1 MKLKMLP
8 VCSKQ
13 LLIAGVLIV
22 VWVGGG
28 GILTGFAEAPPSGSV
43 EADFFE
49 ALQVISLDEPV
60 EAPDFS
66 LPSVEGNDVK
76 LSDFQGKV
84 VFLNF
89 WATWCPYCRME
100 RPGLQALFNAYKD
113 QEFVI
118 VSVSIDQ
125 SGIDTVKQY
134 VGEHEITFPNL
145 HDQTSEVAGEYGVRG
160 VPSTFFVNTE
170 GKAVAGVIGPR
181 DWDSEDA
188 HSLVEHLLLQTSE

>member
-22 VWVGGG
+22 VWIGGVAS
-28 GILTGFAEAPPSGSV
+28 FAETPPSESV

-49 ALQVISLDEPV
+49 TLQVITLDEPV

-66 LPSVEGNDVK
+66 LPSIEGNDVK

-100 RPGLQALFNAYKD
+100 RPGLQTLFNAYKG

-125 SGIDTVKQY
+125 SSIDTVKQY
-134 VGEHEITFPNL
+134 VEEYEITFPNL
-145 HDQTSEVAGEYGVRG
+145 HDQASAVAAEYGVRG
-160 VPSTFFVNTE
+160 VPSTFFVNAG
-170 GKAVAGVIGPR
+170 GKAVGGVIGPR
-181 DWDSEDA
+181 DWDSKDA
-188 HSLVEHLLLQTSE
+188 HSLVEHLLLQTAE